1 MRFTGTLK
9 AALIVLLLFAMS
21 FAGGSRA
28 SAGNAG
34 ARNQNTTTIQQ
45 QPRKTSPPYTGDLS
59 VFDYPGRGRKLQV
72 ERVMDV
78 LAITPGKTVA
88 DIGAG
93 SGWFTVKAARRVT
106 STGRVWAVDINP
118 AAIRHINRR
127 LRSDGLSNVHTIVSK
142 ADDPLLPANSIDAV
156 LLLKTYHEVARPVAL
171 LRHLRTALRPG
182 ARVGIIDRNGKG
194 DDHGINRAVV
204 IKEAKRAG
212 YELVEDYDFVKGDG
226 DDYFLVFRRAPR
238 SAATRATVS
247 SRRKLALM
255 VPASLPE
262 TFDSPPARR
271 R

>member
-1 MRFTGTLK
+1 MPK

-59 VFDYPGRGRKLQV
+59 VFDYPDRGRKLQV

-118 AAIRHINRR
+118 AAIRYINRR
-127 LRSDGLSNVHTIVSK
+127 LRRDGLSNVHTIVSK

-212 YELVEDYDFVKGDG
+212 YELIEEYDFVKGDG

-238 SAATRATVS
+238 SAAMRATVS
-247 SRRKLALM
+247 RRRKLALM
-255 VPASLPE
+255 VPASVPE

>member
-1 MRFTGTLK
+1 MMRFTIPATPRLS
-9 AALIVLLLFAMS
+9 LLFAVLCG
-21 FAGGSRA
+21 ALSRW
-28 SAGNAG
+28 SGNRA
-34 ARNQNTTTIQQ
+34 QPTQQ
-45 QPRKTSPPYTGDLS
+45 DRHPAAPAPRKTSPPYTGDLS

-118 AAIRHINRR
+118 EAIRYINRR
-127 LRSDGLSNVHTIVSK
+127 LRSDGLSNVRTIVSK

-156 LLLKTYHEVARPVAL
+156 LLLKTYHEVARPVTL

-194 DDHGINRAVV
+194 DDHGINRDVV
-204 IKEAKRAG
+204 IKRLNAQ
-212 YELVEDYDFVKGDG
+212 VMN
-226 DDYFLVFRRAPR
+226 
-238 SAATRATVS
+238 S
-247 SRRKLALM
+247 SQTTI
-255 VPASLPE
+255 S
-262 TFDSPPARR
+262 
-271 R
+271 